1 MPKKKQAKEKI
12 VEVNYDRVVWTKSW
26 QDWLA
31 ARDYFFQKLSPATE
45 GITMQLS
52 PDYGPFMCFTHIE
65 DGEKKT
71 LAIVSAAFTENTE
84 AKAFWAPPKEG

>member
-1 MPKKKQAKEKI
+1 MPKKKQTKEKI
-12 VEVNYDRVVWTKSW
+12 VEANYDQVVWTKNW

-31 ARDYFFQKLSPATE
+31 ARDHFFQKLSPAIE

-71 LAIVSAAFTENTE
+71 LAIVSAASTENKGSE
-84 AKAFWAPPKEG
+84 IFWTLPKEE

>member
-1 MPKKKQAKEKI
+1 MPKKKQTKEKI
-12 VEVNYDRVVWTKSW
+12 VEVNYDPVVWTKSW

-31 ARDYFFQKLSPATE
+31 ARDYFFQKLSPTTE

-52 PDYGPFMCFTHIE
+52 PDYGPFMCFTYVE

-71 LAIVSAAFTENTE
+71 LAIVSAAFTENKGSE
-84 AKAFWAPPKEG
+84 IFWTPPKEE

>member
-1 MPKKKQAKEKI
+1 MPKKKQAEEKI

-31 ARDYFFQKLSPATE
+31 ARDYFFQKLNPAIE

-65 DGEKKT
+65 DGEKKNSCHCFRG
-71 LAIVSAAFTENTE
+71 VH
-84 AKAFWAPPKEG
+84 